1 MSVKLLNEFALGF
14 WRLDDAKLSQ
24 NALESLVLSAL
35 DHNVTVMDHADIYGE
50 YRCEAIFGQ
59 LLKAKPSLRD
69 KMTIVSK
76 CGIKLHC
83 AATPNVVTKHYDLSA
98 KSIKTSV
105 ENTLK
110 NLNIDVLDVLL
121 VHRPS
126 PIMDVNEIADSFA
139 ELKHAGKVK
148 AFGVSNFTSS
158 QFDLLNSRIEL
169 ITNQI
174 EYSLLHTSPMYDGT
188 LDQLQQYRLRPM
200 AWSPLAGGALFSPKL
215 ETQKKMVQ
223 KLQSLLPKYNADSID
238 QIALAW
244 ILKHPA
250 KVMPVLGTQNQKRF
264 ENALKAKDIKLSLED
279 WFAILEIANG
289 CEVP

>member
-244 ILKHPA
+244 ILRHPA

>member
-1 MSVKLLNEFALGF
+1 MSVKLSNEFALGF
-14 WRLDDAKLSQ
+14 WRLDDANLAL

-35 DHNVTVMDHADIYGE
+35 DNNVTVMDHADIYGE

-59 LLKAKPSLRD
+59 LLKAKPSLRE

-76 CGIKLHC
+76 CGIKFAC
-83 AATPNVVTKHYDLSA
+83 EATPNVATKHYDLSA

-105 ENTLK
+105 ENTLR
-110 NLNIDVLDVLL
+110 NLNTDVLDVLL

-126 PIMDVNEIADSFA
+126 PIMDVDEIAESFSR
-139 ELKHAGKVK
+139 LKHEGKVK
-148 AFGVSNFTSS
+148 AFGVSNFTPS

-169 ITNQI
+169 MTNQI
-174 EYSLLHTSPMYDGT
+174 EYSLLHANPMYDGT
-188 LDQLQQYRLRPM
+188 LDQLQQYRVRPM
-200 AWSPLAGGALFSPKL
+200 AWSPLAGGALFSPSS
-215 ETQKKMVQ
+215 ETQQKMVQ
-223 KLQSLLPKYNADSID
+223 KLQSLLAKYEADSID

-250 KVMPVLGTQNQKRF
+250 KVMPVLGTQNQARF
-264 ENALKAKDIKLSLED
+264 ENALKAKDITLSLED